1 MADVRVDG
9 AALEGFSGSLS
20 AHAGELERRVMALQA
35 RAGQVLGSSW
45 QGITAD
51 ELNNTFSRWV
61 DGSRGVWEALTALSG
76 FAGVSA
82 STFTVTDENLAKI
95 ATAATGA
102 AGVAVTPSA
111 VAPGIPS
118 HGRAGAQ

>member
-9 AALEGFSGSLS
+9 GALEGFSGSLS
-20 AHAGELERRVMALQA
+20 AHEGELERRVMALQA

-51 ELNNTFSRWV
+51 ELNTTFGRWI
-61 DGSRGVWEALTALSG
+61 DGSRGVWEALTALST

-82 STFTVTDENLAKI
+82 SSFTITDESLAKV
-95 ATAATGA
+95 AAAATGA
-102 AGVAVTPSA
+102 AGVNVAPAVTVPSRVHPA
-111 VAPGIPS
+111 V
-118 HGRAGAQ
+118 Q

>member
-20 AHAGELERRVMALQA
+20 AHAGELERRVLALQA

-45 QGITAD
+45 QGTTAD
-51 ELNNTFSRWV
+51 ELNSTFSRWV
-61 DGSRGVWEALTALSG
+61 HGSRGVWEALTALST

-82 STFTVTDENLAKI
+82 STFTITDESLAKI
-95 ATAATGA
+95 AAAATGA
-102 AGVAVTPSA
+102 AGVAATPPAASS
-111 VAPGIPS
+111 VPS
-118 HGRAGAQ
+118 RERAGAQ

>member
-9 AALEGFSGSLS
+9 AALDGFSGSLS
-20 AHAGELERRVMALQA
+20 AHAMELERRIMALQA

-51 ELNNTFSRWV
+51 ELNNTFGRWV
-61 DGSRGVWEALTALSG
+61 DGSRGVWEALTALST

-82 STFTVTDENLAKI
+82 SSFSITDESLARI
-95 ATAATGA
+95 AAAATGA
-102 AGVAVTPSA
+102 AGVSVDPATVPA
-111 VAPGIPS
+111 HAHPGV
-118 HGRAGAQ
+118 R

>member
-20 AHAGELERRVMALQA
+20 AHAGELERRVMALQT

-51 ELNNTFSRWV
+51 ELNNTFGRWV

-82 STFTVTDENLAKI
+82 SSFTVTDESLAKI

-102 AGVAVTPSA
+102 AGVAVTPP
-111 VAPGIPS
+111 VAPGALPL
-118 HGRAGAQ
+118 GKVGAQ